1 MIVEGHDKGLI
12 GPFRKINDSKK
23 DLSMIESHYVFK
35 GKMYGLFKI
44 LLSSYCVPGS
54 SQVAQ
59 W

>member
-1 MIVEGHDKGLI
+1 MLRGMIKVLF

-23 DLSMIESHYVFK
+23 DLSMIESHYVFQ
-35 GKMYGLFKI
+35 GKMYGLVMI
-44 LLSSYCVPGS
+44 LLSTYCVPGA